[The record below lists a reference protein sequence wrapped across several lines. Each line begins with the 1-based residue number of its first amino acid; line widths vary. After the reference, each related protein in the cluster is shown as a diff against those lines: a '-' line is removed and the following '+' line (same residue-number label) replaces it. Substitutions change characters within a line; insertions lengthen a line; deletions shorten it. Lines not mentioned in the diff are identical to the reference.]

1 MKLSN
6 KAILAPIAAVVLF
19 ASVAHANNK
28 MTIDFTGQISSA
40 TCDVDLGISGET
52 SVDLGWIPMSDF
64 SMGQSNYLE
73 GGNKSFEIAL
83 TQCQYGTEVV
93 TGENGQEVTVS
104 VEGNGNA
111 ELKVTGT
118 TLSGTNEIFS
128 SASTG
133 SNGVILYEVANSN
146 TPVTNNQGIKLS
158 NKGTKQTVAFTAK
171 LASKA
176 KENVAIPSSDVKAP
190 ITFTYTYN

>member
-52 SVDLGWIPMSDF
+52 SVDIGWIPMSDF

-83 TQCQYGTEVV
+83 TQCQYGSQI
-93 TGENGQEVTVS
+93 GEDGKLES
-104 VEGNGNA
+104 VEGNGTA

-133 SNGVILYEVANSN
+133 S
-146 TPVTNNQGIKLS
+146 
-158 NKGTKQTVAFTAK
+158 
-171 LASKA
+171 
-176 KENVAIPSSDVKAP
+176 
-190 ITFTYTYN
+190 

>member
-6 KAILAPIAAVVLF
+6 KVILAPIAAVVLF
-19 ASVAHANNK
+19 ASVANANNK

-52 SVDLGWIPMSDF
+52 SIDLGWIPMSDF
-64 SMGQSNYLE
+64 TLGSSTYLE
-73 GGNKSFEIAL
+73 GGNKNFEIAL
-83 TQCQYGTEVV
+83 TQCQYGTQVEI
-93 TGENGQEVTVS
+93 GEDGQPNTVTV
-104 VEGNGNA
+104 EGKGEA

-133 SNGVILYEVANSN
+133 SNGVILYEGTSAN

-158 NKGTKQTVAFTAK
+158 NTGTKQTVAFTAK

-176 KENVAIPSSDVKAP
+176 KDNFAIPSSDVKAP

>member
-6 KAILAPIAAVVLF
+6 KVILAPIAAVVLF
-19 ASVAHANNK
+19 SSVANANNK

-52 SVDLGWIPMSDF
+52 SIDLGWIPMSDF
-64 SMGQSNYLE
+64 IMGQSKYLE
-73 GGNKSFEIAL
+73 GGNKNFEIAL
-83 TQCQYGTEVV
+83 TQCQYGTQVV
-93 TGENGQEVTVS
+93 IGEDGQPATET
-104 VEGNGNA
+104 VEGKGEA

-133 SNGVILYEVANSN
+133 SNGVILYEGTSAN

-158 NKGTKQTVAFTAK
+158 NNGTKQTVAFTAK

-176 KENVAIPSSDVKAP
+176 KENFAIPSSDVKAP